1 MLKTTRN
8 EELGK
13 KTNVI
18 PTNPIGNSKMN
29 ENLSQGSIMKIYIL

>member
-1 MLKTTRN
+1 MLKTTPN

-18 PTNPIGNSKMN
+18 QTNPIGNSKMN
-29 ENLSQGSIMKIYIL
+29 ENIS